1 MSSGFFGLFARKRSN
16 PSPAGYQ
23 YSEGFLYDPQ
33 AQRLVFER
41 VRSDPKWWFA
51 GPSTIPDRQLRVTSG
66 PLVWQNLVIPVRPQ
80 QGFIPEGNYVLEG
93 LQNDPLANTSGAVQQ
108 GGE

>member
-1 MSSGFFGLFARKRSN
+1 MSSGFKGLFSRQRSN

-41 VRSDPKWWFA
+41 VRSDPKWFFTSYA
-51 GPSTIPDRQLRVTSG
+51 TIPDRQLRVTSG
-66 PLVWQNLVIPVRPQ
+66 PLLWQNLVLPYRPQ
-80 QGFIPEGNYVLEG
+80 QGFLPDGNLTLEG
-93 LQNDPLANTSGAVQQ
+93 LQSDPTQFSSEG
-108 GGE
+108 